1 MIRALAV
8 TAILLLAASATIAQA
23 QESVDNAS
31 QESGQSAVAMG
42 QLSVAGVKV
51 VAGSV
56 ALPIMLAGSTA
67 TAGGSAVAELGSDMW
82 QSANAPLE
90 VSPETIVAQPA
101 PQVPYDAQPVSHQ
114 ITNR

>member
-1 MIRALAV
+1 
-8 TAILLLAASATIAQA
+8 
-23 QESVDNAS
+23 
-31 QESGQSAVAMG
+31 MG

-90 VSPETIVAQPA
+90 VSPKPSS
-101 PQVPYDAQPVSHQ
+101 PNLLRKYPMMP
-114 ITNR
+114 NRYRTR